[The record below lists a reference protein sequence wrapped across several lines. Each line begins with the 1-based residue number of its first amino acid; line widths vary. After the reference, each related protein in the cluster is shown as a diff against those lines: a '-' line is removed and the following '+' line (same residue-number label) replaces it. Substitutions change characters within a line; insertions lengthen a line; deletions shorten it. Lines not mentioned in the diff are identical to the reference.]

1 MYAKIKNGAIEA
13 TGTLKQLF
21 PNTSFPA
28 GVADSDFKTANGLQ
42 DIVNAERKDDKYY
55 WVTQGDI
62 TLVDGVATRGFS
74 NVARRIEDV
83 AEVDDVSGDPIY
95 VQVWDADFDNGEG
108 EEPGK
113 MVDTSEQLI
122 TRGLKHTFKNQIKSQ
137 ANSALTQTD
146 WMVIRLAEREV
157 AIPDATVT
165 YRAAVITEYGRL
177 KTAITGAADVDA
189 LAVVM
194 NAQNWP
200 GEL

>member
-1 MYAKIKNGAIEA
+1 MYAQIKDGAIAA

-21 PNTSFPA
+21 PNTSFP
-28 GVADSDFKTANGLQ
+28 GGIADSDYKTENGLQ
-42 DIVNAERKDDKYY
+42 DIVLGEQKDRKYY
-55 WVTQGDI
+55 FVTQGDI
-62 TLVDGVATRGFS
+62 TLVDGVATQGFT
-74 NVARRIEDV
+74 NTAKAIEDV
-83 AEVDDVSGDPIY
+83 DAVDSDGNQLF

-113 MVDTSEQLI
+113 MVDTSEKMI
-122 TRGLKHTFKNQIKSQ
+122 THGLKYSFKNQIKEQ
-137 ANSALTQTD
+137 ANSALSGTD

-177 KTAITGAADVDA
+177 KTAITGAADIDA

-194 NAQNWP
+194 GAQSWP
-200 GEL
+200 TE

>member
-1 MYAKIKNGAIEA
+1 MYAQITDGAIAA

-21 PNTSFPA
+21 PNTSFP
-28 GVADSDFKTANGLQ
+28 GGIADSDFKTANGLQ
-42 DIVNAERKDDKYY
+42 DIVLGEQKDRKYY
-55 WVTQGDI
+55 YVTQGDV
-62 TLVDGVATRGFS
+62 TLEDGVATQGFT
-74 NVARRIEDV
+74 NTAMAIEDV
-83 AEVDDVSGDPIY
+83 DAVDSDGNQLY
-95 VQVWDADFDNGEG
+95 VQEWDADFDNGEG

-113 MVDTSEQLI
+113 MVDTSEKLI
-122 TRGLKHTFKNQIKSQ
+122 TRGLKYNFKNQIKSQ

-177 KTAITGAADVDA
+177 KTAITGAADIDA

-200 GEL
+200 ETD

>member
-1 MYAKIKNGAIEA
+1 MYAKITDGAIAA

-42 DIVNAERKDDKYY
+42 DIVLAEQKDRKYY
-55 WVTQGDI
+55 WVTQGNV
-62 TLVDGVATRGFS
+62 TLVDGVPTQGFT
-74 NVARRIEDV
+74 NTAMAIEDV
-83 AEVDDVSGDPIY
+83 DTKDTDGNQLY
-95 VQVWDADFDNGEG
+95 VQVWDADEG
-108 EEPGK
+108 DDGA
-113 MVDTSEQLI
+113 MVDTSEKLI
-122 TRGLKHTFKNQIKSQ
+122 TRGLKYNFKNQIKSQ
-137 ANSALTQTD
+137 ANSALAGTD

-165 YRAAVITEYGRL
+165 YRAAVITEYARL
-177 KTAITGAADVDA
+177 KTAITDAANVGA
-189 LAVVM
+189 LAGVM

>member
-1 MYAKIKNGAIEA
+1 MFAKITDGAIEA

-42 DIVNAERKDDKYY
+42 DIVLGEQKDRKYY
-55 WVTQGDI
+55 YVTQEDV
-62 TLVDGVATRGFS
+62 TLVDGVATQGFT
-74 NVARRIEDV
+74 NTAKAIEDV
-83 AEVDDVSGDPIY
+83 DAKDDDGNQLY
-95 VQVWDADFDNGEG
+95 VQVFDADFDNGEG
-108 EEPGK
+108 RPAGK
-113 MVDTSEQLI
+113 MVDTSEKLV
-122 TRGLKHTFKNQIKSQ
+122 TRGLKYNMKAQIKSQ
-137 ANSALTQTD
+137 ANSALAPTD

-194 NAQNWP
+194 NTQNWP
-200 GEL
+200 ETD

>member
-1 MYAKIKNGAIEA
+1 MFAKITDGAIEA

-42 DIVNAERKDDKYY
+42 DIVLGEQKDRKYY
-55 WVTQGDI
+55 YVTQGDI
-62 TLVDGVATRGFS
+62 TLVGGVATQGFT
-74 NVARRIEDV
+74 NTAMRLEDED
-83 AEVDDVSGDPIY
+83 AKDSDGNQLF

-108 EEPGK
+108 DDGA
-113 MVDTSEQLI
+113 MVDTSEKLI
-122 TRGLKHTFKNQIKSQ
+122 TRGLKYTMKAQIKSQ
-137 ANSALTQTD
+137 ANSALSGTD

-200 GEL
+200 ESA

>member
-1 MYAKIKNGAIEA
+1 MYAQIKDGAIAA

-42 DIVNAERKDDKYY
+42 DVVLGEQKDRKYY

-62 TLVDGVATRGFS
+62 TLVDGVATQGFT
-74 NVARRIEDV
+74 NTAMAIEDV
-83 AEVDDVSGDPIY
+83 DAVDSDGNQLY
-95 VQVWDADFDNGEG
+95 VQVFDPDEG
-108 EEPGK
+108 DDGA
-113 MVDTSEQLI
+113 MVDTSEKLI
-122 TRGLKHTFKNQIKSQ
+122 TRGLKYTFKNQIKSQ
-137 ANSALTQTD
+137 ANSALAGTD
-146 WMVIRLAEREV
+146 WMVIRKAERDV
-157 AIPDATVT
+157 AIPDVTVT

-194 NAQNWP
+194 GAQNWP
-200 GEL
+200 DAV

>member
-1 MYAKIKNGAIEA
+1 MFAKITDGAIAA

-21 PNTSFPA
+21 PNTSFP
-28 GVADSDFKTANGLQ
+28 GGIADSDFKTANGLQ
-42 DIVNAERKDDKYY
+42 DIVLGEQKDRKYY
-55 WVTQGDI
+55 FVTQGDI
-62 TLVDGVATRGFS
+62 TLVDGVATQGFT
-74 NVARRIEDV
+74 NTAMRLEDED
-83 AEVDDVSGDPIY
+83 AKDADGNQLF

-113 MVDTSEQLI
+113 MVDTSEKMI
-122 TRGLKHTFKNQIKSQ
+122 THGLKYSFKNQIKSQ
-137 ANSALTQTD
+137 ANSALAPTD
-146 WMVIRLAEREV
+146 WMIIRKAERDV

-200 GEL
+200 ESA

>member
-1 MYAKIKNGAIEA
+1 MFAQIKDGAIAA

-42 DIVNAERKDDKYY
+42 DIVLGEQKDRKYY
-55 WVTQGDI
+55 YVTQGDI
-62 TLVDGVATRGFS
+62 TLVGGVATQGFT
-74 NVARRIEDV
+74 NTAKAIEDV
-83 AEVDDVSGDPIY
+83 DAKDSDGNQLY
-95 VQVWDADFDNGEG
+95 VQVFDPDEG
-108 EEPGK
+108 DDGA
-113 MVDTSEQLI
+113 MVDTSEKLI
-122 TRGLKHTFKNQIKSQ
+122 TRGLKYTMKDQIKSQ
-137 ANSALTQTD
+137 ANSALARTD
-146 WMVIRLAEREV
+146 WMVIRLVEREV

-177 KTAITGAADVDA
+177 KTAITGAANVDA

>member
-1 MYAKIKNGAIEA
+1 MFAKIKDGAIEA

-28 GVADSDFKTANGLQ
+28 GVADNDFKTANGLQ
-42 DIVNAERKDDKYY
+42 DIVNAEQKDRKYY
-55 WVTQGDI
+55 FVTQGDV
-62 TLVDGVATRGFS
+62 TLVGGVATQGFT
-74 NVARRIEDV
+74 NTAKAIEDV
-83 AEVDDVSGDPIY
+83 DAKDSDGNQLF

-113 MVDTSEQLI
+113 MVDTSEKMI
-122 TRGLKHTFKNQIKSQ
+122 THGLKYSFKNQIKEQ
-137 ANSALTQTD
+137 ANSALVGTD
-146 WMVIRLAEREV
+146 WMVIRKAERDV
-157 AIPDATVT
+157 AIPDVTVT

-194 NAQNWP
+194 GAQNWP